1 MNAWSHVSHKSLTPR
16 DYHSGCRAGR
26 FVLLSPSLFFRA
38 VFMGF
43 LLMNLLGLSG
53 CGYNSMVSMK
63 ESVTAAW
70 SQVENQLQRRNDL
83 IPNLVETTK
92 GYAAH
97 EKEIFESVANARS
110 RLIGAGSRAQKIDAA
125 NDLSSALSRLLVIA
139 ERYPD
144 LKANQQFA
152 RLSDELAGTE
162 NRIATERRRYNEAVQ
177 AYNTYVQKFPA
188 VLTARMFGFQAE
200 KYFEA
205 PESAKQ
211 VPQVKF

>member
-1 MNAWSHVSHKSLTPR
+1 MNIRRL
-16 DYHSGCRAGR
+16 HSPFARMMLVVVMISSAC
-26 FVLLSPSLFFRA
+26 S
-38 VFMGF
+38 
-43 LLMNLLGLSG
+43 LSG

-63 ESVTAAW
+63 EAVNAAW

-97 EKEIFESVANARS
+97 EKEIFENVANARS
-110 RLIGAGSRAQKIDAA
+110 KLIGAGTRDEKIDAA
-125 NDLSSALSRLLVIA
+125 NGVSSALSRLLA
-139 ERYPD
+139 LSERYPD
-144 LKANQQFA
+144 LKADKQFA

-162 NRIATERRRYNEAVQ
+162 NRIATERRRYNEIVQ
-177 AYNTYVQKFPA
+177 EYNTYIQKFPT
-188 VLTARMFGFQAE
+188 VFMARTFGFQPE

-205 PESAKQ
+205 PEAAKQ

>member
-1 MNAWSHVSHKSLTPR
+1 MNARSHVSHKGLAPR
-16 DYHSGCRAGR
+16 DYCPERREGR
-26 FVLLSPSLFFRA
+26 LVQLGRGGFSRTILSS
-38 VFMGF
+38 F
-43 LLMNLLGLSG
+43 LLLNLLGLSG

-92 GYAAH
+92 GYATH
-97 EKEIFESVANARS
+97 EKEIFENVANARS
-110 RLIGAGSRAQKIDAA
+110 RLIGAGSREQKIDAA
-125 NDLSSALSRLLVIA
+125 NNLSSALSRLLVIA

-162 NRIATERRRYNEAVQ
+162 NRIATERRRYNQAVR
-177 AYNTYVQKFPA
+177 AYNTYIQKFPA
-188 VLTARMFGFQAE
+188 VMTARMFGFQPE
-200 KYFEA
+200 QYFKA

-211 VPQVKF
+211 VPKVKF